1 MAGKK
6 PAKRNVTNNQ
16 VKVIVLPGK
25 IMKYVALTKDAE
37 RFKCPTCSRTFA
49 KGLIYE
55 EAGASYCSRRC
66 IPKPAAVEA

>member
-25 IMKYVALTKDAE
+25 IMKYVALTKDTE

-55 EAGASYCSRRC
+55 EAGTSYCSRRC